1 MKTANLLRER
11 LDEIT
16 CRDKASVDSHPKLI
30 ADLAAEIQHSIERAP
45 DAPCVPIT
53 RYNCFEFA
61 LGLVGC
67 REVRLISYYL
77 PSTFCNG
84 SFAQY
89 LVDSI
94 LIPAVAPSSDD
105 LVFYH
110 DTHQI
115 THAGVVAADRIISK
129 WGTGH
134 LWLHRLIEV
143 PASYGNTT
151 SFYAGITPQDALVNF
166 VEFARQRE
174 GRELVDYVLELEP
187 IEWCEPLNTVLQQS
201 DLAGR

>member
-1 MKTANLLRER
+1 MPRSAPHFLLFTVHFLQRELR
-11 LDEIT
+11 
-16 CRDKASVDSHPKLI
+16 SVPCGFHP
-30 ADLAAEIQHSIERAP
+30 D
-45 DAPCVPIT
+45 
-53 RYNCFEFA
+53 
-61 LGLVGC
+61 
-67 REVRLISYYL
+67 
-77 PSTFCNG
+77 
-84 SFAQY
+84 
-89 LVDSI
+89 
-94 LIPAVAPSSDD
+94 PAVAPSSDD
-105 LVFYH
+105 LVFYR

-129 WGTGH
+129 WGAGH
-134 LWLHRLIEV
+134 LWLHRLLEV

-187 IEWCEPLNTVLQQS
+187 IEWCEPPNTVLQQS